1 MAKPLVVF
9 PDAQLAIVELLRA
22 ELADRTES
30 FAGNAVVG
38 TIMPNGDDPNPKS
51 APYIMVRLDGTS
63 TRYPVD
69 ETADIRVAV
78 WHSSEAKSLALA
90 QLCRAL
96 LLAHAGSQTIRV
108 VTPLTGPIPASDP
121 ESGDPLSSFTV
132 AARLRPNPL

>member
-1 MAKPLVVF
+1 MTKPLVVF
-9 PDAQLAIVELLRA
+9 PDAQLAVVQLLRTK
-22 ELADRTES
+22 LAARTDS
-30 FAGNAVVG
+30 VATGAVVG
-38 TIMPNGDDPNPKS
+38 TMMPDGKEPSPRS

-69 ETADIRVAV
+69 ETADMRVAV

-96 LLAHAGSQTIRV
+96 LLAHAGSEQIRV
-108 VTPLTGPIPASDP
+108 VSPLTGPIPASDP

-132 AARLRPNPL
+132 AVRLRPNPL